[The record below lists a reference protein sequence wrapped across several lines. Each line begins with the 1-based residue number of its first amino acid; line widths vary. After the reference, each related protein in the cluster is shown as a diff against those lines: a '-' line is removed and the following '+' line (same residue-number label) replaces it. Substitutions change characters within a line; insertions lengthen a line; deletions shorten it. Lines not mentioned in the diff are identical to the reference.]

1 MMAALALE
9 CLFLVT
15 TRRYFTLCRLR
26 AFNDDRSAGKITSL
40 SEGLDKLS
48 MVVFTNLSDT
58 VSERSVSLSSLL
70 SATSESP
77 GRFGR
82 NKPEA
87 TMNASPIVSTFH
99 K

>member
-9 CLFLVT
+9 CLFRGT
-15 TRRYFTLCRLR
+15 TRRYFIFWKLSILWL
-26 AFNDDRSAGKITSL
+26 DSSGKVDSL
-40 SEGLDKLS
+40 SE
-48 MVVFTNLSDT
+48 MVDIFPHVAFTNLSDT

-70 SATSESP
+70 QATSP

-87 TMNASPIVSTFH
+87 TMKASPIVSTFH